1 MPGPLI
7 SSVILNGAYERIRAA
22 GRAPGSIA
30 RRAGIRLEALRSPDQ
45 MVSARAVIE
54 FFELAAESCKNQTW
68 GLELSREAS
77 LAAIVG
83 PLWVLVR
90 NARTVSE
97 MCKDLAQNFDL
108 YSSAAIASFEETP
121 RGALLSWT
129 SATGHA
135 RRDVQM
141 SEFAIALF
149 LKEIQLHALPGWKPP
164 AVYFRHQA
172 PTTLRLHRK
181 IFGPH
186 LHFESNRNGFEIDR
200 SMLERPVHGHHS
212 AAHGLA
218 RRVLRHEDP
227 VTDESLALRVE
238 SLVRALLPHGPCEI
252 GDVCGALGMASRT
265 LQTKLR
271 SIGTSFKA
279 IKDAV
284 RSDLAMKYLIQS
296 RLKVDDI
303 ADVLGYADSTSLSRS
318 FRRWNAESIRKS
330 RADHLKGAHEPLG
343 KPGREIS
350 RAKKRT

>member
-1 MPGPLI
+1 
-7 SSVILNGAYERIRAA
+7 
-22 GRAPGSIA
+22 
-30 RRAGIRLEALRSPDQ
+30 

-54 FFELAAESCKNQTW
+54 FFEVAAEICQNRVW
-68 GLELSREAS
+68 GLQLSQEAS

-97 MCKDLAQNFDL
+97 MCADLAQNFDL
-108 YSSAAIASFEETP
+108 YSSAAIASFEEVP

-135 RRDVQM
+135 TRDVQM
-141 SEFAIALF
+141 SEFAVALF

-164 AVYFRHQA
+164 AVHFRHQA
-172 PTTLRLHRK
+172 PTNLRLHRK
-181 IFGPH
+181 IFGSH

-200 SMLERPVHGHHS
+200 SLLDRPVRGHHL

-227 VTDESLALRVE
+227 VTDESLPLRVE
-238 SLVRALLPHGPCEI
+238 GLVRSLLPHGPCEI
-252 GDVCGALGMASRT
+252 GDVGGALGFAPRT
-265 LQTKLR
+265 LQHRLR
-271 SIGTSFKA
+271 STGTTFKA

-303 ADVLGYADSTSLSRS
+303 AEVLGYSDSTSLSRS

-330 RADHLKGAHEPLG
+330 RADRLKRGARLS
-343 KPGREIS
+343 GRQGHDVS
-350 RAKKRT
+350 GVKK

>member
-7 SSVILNGAYERIRAA
+7 SSVILNGAYEQIRAA
-22 GRAPGSIA
+22 GRSPGSIA
-30 RRAGIRLEALRSPDQ
+30 RRAGLPPEALGSPDQ

-54 FFELAAESCKNQTW
+54 FFELAAEICQDRGW
-68 GLELSREAS
+68 GLRLSQEAS

-97 MCKDLAQNFDL
+97 MCADLAQNFDL
-108 YSSAAIASFEETP
+108 YSSAAISSFEEVP

-135 RRDVQM
+135 TRDVQM
-141 SEFAIALF
+141 AEFAISLF

-164 AVYFRHQA
+164 AVHFRHQA
-172 PTTLRLHRK
+172 PTNLRLHRK

-200 SMLERPVHGHHS
+200 SVLERPVHGHHP
-212 AAHGLA
+212 AARGLA

-238 SLVRALLPHGPCEI
+238 GLVRALLPHGPCEI
-252 GDVCGALGMASRT
+252 GDVCGALGFAPRT
-265 LQTKLR
+265 LQSKLR
-271 SIGTSFKA
+271 ATGTSFKA

-303 ADVLGYADSTSLSRS
+303 ADVLGYADPTSLSRS
-318 FRRWNAESIRKS
+318 FRRWNAVSIRKS
-330 RADHLKGAHEPLG
+330 RANHLARVRGLSAKSMRDG
-343 KPGREIS
+343 S
-350 RAKKRT
+350 RIRN